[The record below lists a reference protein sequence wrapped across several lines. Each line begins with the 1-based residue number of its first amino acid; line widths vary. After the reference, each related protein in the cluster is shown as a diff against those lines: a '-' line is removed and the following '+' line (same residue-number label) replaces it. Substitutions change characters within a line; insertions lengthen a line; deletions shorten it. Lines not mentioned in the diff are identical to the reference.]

1 MWQIHAMMAKDQIAE
16 QLHEAD
22 LRRLARQLPKEA
34 RQHRR
39 IHLPSVH
46 RHSVHPSSRTA

>member
-1 MWQIHAMMAKDQIAE
+1 MWQIYAMMAKDQIDEQHHQAE
-16 QLHEAD
+16 E
-22 LRRLARQLPKEA
+22 RRLSAQVPRPP

-46 RHSVHPSSRTA
+46 RHPVRPSTRSV